1 MLTWTVI
8 IRLHG
13 EQTEEFLA
21 QEFTQIH
28 DQILLE
34 NEGRDTG
41 LVSSVGKLFSKQYFR
56 RTATACFILMMGQ
69 LSGSTV
75 IQNYQS
81 IFYAA
86 VGYTG
91 RTGLLISGIYGFMGV
106 FGQIAYLAFVADKWM
121 RTRTLCKCFPLPAE
135 KLQLADI
142 NQGSDLAFCCAGAAG
157 LEH

>member
-1 MLTWTVI
+1 VI

-13 EQTEEFLA
+13 DRSDEFLA

-34 NEGRDTG
+34 REGQNINMFA
-41 LVSSVGKLFSKQYFR
+41 SFKSLFSRRYFR

-106 FGQIAYLAFVADKWM
+106 FGQVAYLTFVADKWM
-121 RTRTLCKCFPLPAE
+121 RTRTLCKSF
-135 KLQLADI
+135 
-142 NQGSDLAFCCAGAAG
+142 SDLYR
-157 LEH
+157 

>member
-1 MLTWTVI
+1 MRRQKQVRNKFVPMKLDSSLLFQPVI

-13 EQTEEFLA
+13 DASEVFLT

-34 NEGRDTG
+34 REGRSANV
-41 LVSSVGKLFSKQYFR
+41 LVSIKGLFSRRYFR

-81 IFYAA
+81 IFYAS

-91 RTGLLISGIYGFMGV
+91 RTSLLISGIYGFMGV
-106 FGQIAYLAFVADKWM
+106 FGQIAYLVFVADKWL
-121 RTRTLCKCFPLPAE
+121 RTRTLCKFPSFPSTF
-135 KLQLADI
+135 K
-142 NQGSDLAFCCAGAAG
+142 
-157 LEH
+157 HH